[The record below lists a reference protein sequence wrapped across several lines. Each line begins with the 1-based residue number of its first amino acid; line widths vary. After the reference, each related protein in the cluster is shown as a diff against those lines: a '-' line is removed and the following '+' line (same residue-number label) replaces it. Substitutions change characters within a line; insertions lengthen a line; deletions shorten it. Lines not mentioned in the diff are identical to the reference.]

1 MDIVK
6 VSYVYFNSLIDQFAN
21 SLIAMYPNLN
31 TIVPVQLGR
40 INSDGQ
46 VEGLLRIF
54 QFAN

>member
-6 VSYVYFNSLIDQFAN
+6 VYCMYFNSLIDRSAN
-21 SLIAMYPNLN
+21 SLIAMYPDLN

>member
-1 MDIVK
+1 M
-6 VSYVYFNSLIDQFAN
+6 YFNSLIDRSAN
-21 SLIAMYPNLN
+21 SLIAMYPDLN